1 MFAPSGKG
9 TGESV
14 SSLWTSMLG
23 LIKMQ
28 AGLDVARLDGL
39 PAAFLTSRIVMM
51 LPVCGPHFRKR
62 KYRAYGGF
70 LAMRVKRH

>member
-28 AGLDVARLDGL
+28 AGLDVARLDGASSCISNIQDSND
-39 PAAFLTSRIVMM
+39 AASLWTPFQEEKI
-51 LPVCGPHFRKR
+51 
-62 KYRAYGGF
+62 
-70 LAMRVKRH
+70 